1 MRDFVIL
8 KWFSEFMVHFLRR
21 QGSRPPGILSS
32 SGASC
37 WWLQNYFCF
46 FIVVAFVPSLSS
58 FLFVF
63 CSPPFFFSL
72 FLWIP
77 GLTLMSCSFFII
89 NSKLRLLLSGMHRSG
104 HPEVLLGKGILKICS
119 KFTGEHPCRSV
130 TSIKLHLHGCSP
142 VNLLHVFRTPF
153 LRSTSGWL
161 LLYVACNDP
170 VILRDRL

>member
-21 QGSRPPGILSS
+21 QGSRSPGILSS

-46 FIVVAFVPSLSS
+46 FIIVAFVPSLSS
-58 FLFVF
+58 FLLVF
-63 CSPPFFFSL
+63 CFFSL

-77 GLTLMSCSFFII
+77 GLTLMSCSFFIT
-89 NSKLRLLLSGMHRSG
+89 NSKLHLLLSGMHRSS
-104 HPEVLLGKGILKICS
+104 HPEVFLKMCS

-130 TSIKLHLHGCSP
+130 ISIKLLRPGCS
-142 VNLLHVFRTPF
+142 VNLLHVSRTLF

-161 LLYVACNDP
+161 LLYVACNDS